1 MDEQSKFEQ
10 LKAMMGLGPS
20 QEELLQE
27 QELAN
32 NPLLKS
38 IRAKVAPIEQEMANM
53 PSNAAPA
60 PRMPG
65 QYTPPT
71 AGYQEKSQKTY
82 DEVVAEQRKQ
92 EFEKLRKMFGYGK

>member
-20 QEELLQE
+20 EEELAQE

-32 NPLLKS
+32 NPLLKA
-38 IRAKVAPIEQEMANM
+38 IRSKVAPIEQEMAN
-53 PSNAAPA
+53 SAPA

-65 QYTPPT
+65 QYAAPTP
-71 AGYQEKSQKTY
+71 GYQAKSQKSY
-82 DEVVAEQRKQ
+82 DDVVAEERKQ
-92 EFEKLRKMFGYGK
+92 EFDKLRKMFGYGK